1 MKIGILTFHREINKG
16 ATIQAFCTQQL
27 LQKRYP
33 DSEIEFIDYWPASM
47 DDTPSWVSIALTAAQ
62 PLFKHQPDFYFKNK
76 QKENAIREFSKE
88 NINISGPS
96 CVSDSVVE
104 AKEFIENQEY
114 DAIFVGSDIVWT
126 IQDGSSIPSPPNAYM
141 LPDIED
147 VVKIGFAASTDDSD
161 NNLLNDREVKK
172 SVQEAI
178 SNFDFIS
185 VRDRYSQQR
194 LSKLGVPDSEIKFMP
209 DPTIVNEFS
218 DIVEEPSI
226 SWGHQAAGV
235 EIADLS
241 LKKKVNKKLSKAGY
255 NAVNLL
261 GPAVGGQTSPPSG
274 LSVNERVG
282 LYENL
287 DLLIT
292 NRFHGSIF
300 TLKTSSTPV
309 VYIEQAERYPNKQS
323 KVRDLYI
330 RLGIED
336 QIFRH
341 TDNGD
346 LPYDFVSKYLK
357 HWKQDES
364 RINDRLHDLE
374 EVGKNRLREIDQV
387 LSDKISKY

>member
-27 LQKRYP
+27 LRKRYP

-218 DIVEEPSI
+218 DIVEEPSV
-226 SWGHQAAGV
+226 SCGHQAAGV

-341 TDNGD
+341 SSSRD
-346 LPYDFVSKYLK
+346 LPDDFVSKYLK
-357 HWKQDES
+357 QWKQDES

>member
-27 LQKRYP
+27 LRKRYP

-47 DDTPSWVSIALTAAQ
+47 DDTPSWVSIAQTAAQ
-62 PLFKHQPDFYFKNK
+62 PLFKHKPDFYFKNK

-96 CVSDSVVE
+96 CVSNSVVE
-104 AKEFIENQEY
+104 AKEFIENQNY

-218 DIVEEPSI
+218 DIVEEPSV

-241 LKKKVNKKLSKAGY
+241 LKKKVTKKLSKAGY

-282 LYENL
+282 LYGNL

-341 TDNGD
+341 SNNRD
-346 LPYDFVSKYLK
+346 LPDDFVSKYLK
-357 HWKQDES
+357 QWKQDES
-364 RINDRLHDLE
+364 RIDDRLHDLE